1 MDDVFCKIIRGEIPT
16 DFVLRTDEIVV
27 FHDIN
32 PSAPVHLL
40 VVPTKHCDGIGD
52 AGENILGKLL
62 MVANQ
67 VAKDVGLMNGYR
79 IIINEGVDGGKLVPH
94 LHLHVLGGKKFL

>member
-40 VVPTKHCDGIGD
+40 VVPT
-52 AGENILGKLL
+52 
-62 MVANQ
+62 
-67 VAKDVGLMNGYR
+67 
-79 IIINEGVDGGKLVPH
+79 
-94 LHLHVLGGKKFL
+94 